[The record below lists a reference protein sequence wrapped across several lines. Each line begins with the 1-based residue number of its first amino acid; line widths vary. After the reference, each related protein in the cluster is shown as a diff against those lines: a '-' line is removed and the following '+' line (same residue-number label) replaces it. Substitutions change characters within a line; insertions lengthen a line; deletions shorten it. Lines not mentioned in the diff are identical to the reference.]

1 MGRSNFPLRNNPEG
15 MIFSASNR
23 IPAIFILHHSIS
35 RDEGS
40 RIRVLE
46 SKLDATP
53 GEYRLKVHQMRRLFI
68 SGTLCSDGQRK
79 AYPWRYA
86 YPWIMILLF
95 LFVSMTILV
104 ATEFDAAVLR
114 GRFTERRRKQ
124 MLYIF
129 GVVVIA
135 ILVFLPPPIDLLAL
149 AIHPFFF

>member
-1 MGRSNFPLRNNPEG
+1 

-68 SGTLCSDGQRK
+68 SVIPECYFRRCWPTTTDPAAFGLPGARK
-79 AYPWRYA
+79 A
-86 YPWIMILLF
+86 IEI
-95 LFVSMTILV
+95 
-104 ATEFDAAVLR
+104 LR
-114 GRFTERRRKQ
+114 GEIEITLKQ
-124 MLYIF
+124 IGCPNINGLGPQF
-129 GVVVIA
+129 LLHGGKA
-135 ILVFLPPPIDLLAL
+135 ITPAREASAPQAD
-149 AIHPFFF
+149 